1 MDNKKKVAAAV
12 AATIAASG
20 AAVDASF
27 DNPADLLQAVLLPG
41 IGKETAITDPAE
53 ALRQDMHEETADE
66 FFPCEE

>member
-27 DNPADLLQAVLLPG
+27 DDPADLLQ
-41 IGKETAITDPAE
+41 
-53 ALRQDMHEETADE
+53 QDMNTQ
-66 FFPCEE
+66 PQV